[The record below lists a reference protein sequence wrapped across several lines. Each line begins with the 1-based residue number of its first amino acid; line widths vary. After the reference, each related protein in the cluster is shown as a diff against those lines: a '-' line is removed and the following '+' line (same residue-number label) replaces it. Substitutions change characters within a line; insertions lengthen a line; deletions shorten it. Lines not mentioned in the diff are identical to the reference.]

1 MSMMPIINPKK
12 KEIITKKQNISQRQS
27 LLKVKNL
34 LLDSQNKDLILSRVY
49 INSQSLKPQF
59 DIVDEQNIERIP
71 IYINESTMFE
81 GP

>member
-1 MSMMPIINPKK
+1 MMPIINPKK

>member
-1 MSMMPIINPKK
+1 MMPIINPKK

-27 LLKVKNL
+27 KLKVKNL
-34 LLDSQNKDLILSRVY
+34 PLDSQNKDLILSRVY
-49 INSQSLKPQF
+49 INSKSLKPQF